1 MTNGGKWRLNGIDAT
16 AGREIHHAGGRSAGR
31 MKARR
36 RRRHSLQQPPQPAD
50 CCTIA
55 VVLTLTRCALAHSVP
70 MFTKDSPAR
79 ALSALPEHPL
89 RYKLNN
95 EVHARPP
102 VSLTH
107 PQRVSYLALMHEGA
121 TEADELIHLRALA
134 DAFAKPLPEADG
146 GHLQMDVGDFRLKW
160 ERHNE
165 FSSYA
170 FFCSP
175 RPDEPDARHGA
186 LPRVPPGWLEALPG
200 SVMVAT
206 HIELQSTSAV
216 APKSV
221 MDGITSSGRQGIASQ
236 VADGAAW
243 VFTDFT
249 LTDGWSRYLVLDERL
264 TQRQAGRTV
273 QRLLEIETYRVMAL
287 LAFPVAKDVGRLL
300 SRAEGELADLMDS
313 MGSALTPE
321 DERSVL
327 SHLTRLAAEVERSV
341 ARATFRFGAAQ
352 AYYRLVNSRIAEL
365 REERVESF
373 PTIGEFMDRRLA
385 PAISTC
391 EAIARRQE
399 ELSGRIAR
407 NSQLLRTRVDI
418 ELERQNQ
425 ELLTQMNRRAK
436 LQMRLQETVEGLS
449 IVAITYY
456 ASQLVQYL
464 AKGLHDWLP
473 LSPEAITAISIP
485 VIAGFAALGL
495 RRMRRKLATEE
506 GAH

>member
-1 MTNGGKWRLNGIDAT
+1 
-16 AGREIHHAGGRSAGR
+16 
-31 MKARR
+31 
-36 RRRHSLQQPPQPAD
+36 
-50 CCTIA
+50 
-55 VVLTLTRCALAHSVP
+55 
-70 MFTKDSPAR
+70 
-79 ALSALPEHPL
+79 
-89 RYKLNN
+89 
-95 EVHARPP
+95 
-102 VSLTH
+102 
-107 PQRVSYLALMHEGA
+107 
-121 TEADELIHLRALA
+121 
-134 DAFAKPLPEADG
+134 
-146 GHLQMDVGDFRLKW
+146 
-160 ERHNE
+160 
-165 FSSYA
+165 
-170 FFCSP
+170 
-175 RPDEPDARHGA
+175 
-186 LPRVPPGWLEALPG
+186 
-200 SVMVAT
+200 
-206 HIELQSTSAV
+206 
-216 APKSV
+216 PKSV

-321 DERSVL
+321 DERNVL

-425 ELLTQMNRRAK
+425 ELLAQMNRRAK

-464 AKGLHDWLP
+464 AKGLHAWLP

-485 VIAGFAALGL
+485 LIAGFAALGL

>member
-1 MTNGGKWRLNGIDAT
+1 
-16 AGREIHHAGGRSAGR
+16 
-31 MKARR
+31 
-36 RRRHSLQQPPQPAD
+36 
-50 CCTIA
+50 
-55 VVLTLTRCALAHSVP
+55 
-70 MFTKDSPAR
+70 MFAKDSPAR
-79 ALSALPEHPL
+79 TLSALPEHPL

-102 VSLTH
+102 LSLTH

-121 TEADELIHLRALA
+121 TEADEIARLRALA
-134 DAFAKPLPEADG
+134 DAFARPLPEADG
-146 GHLQMDVGDFRLKW
+146 GHLQLDLGDFRLKW

-175 RPDEPDARHGA
+175 RADETDARHGA
-186 LPRVPPGWLEALPG
+186 LPRLPASWLDSLPG
-200 SVMVAT
+200 AVMVAT
-206 HIELQSTSAV
+206 HIELQSTSV
-216 APKSV
+216 RAPKSV
-221 MDGITSSGRQGIASQ
+221 MDDIASSGRQGIASQ
-236 VADGAAW
+236 VAEGAAW

-321 DERSVL
+321 DERNVL

-456 ASQLVQYL
+456 ASQLIQYL
-464 AKGLHDWLP
+464 AKGLHAWLP

-485 VIAGFAALGL
+485 LIAGFAALGL

>member
-1 MTNGGKWRLNGIDAT
+1 
-16 AGREIHHAGGRSAGR
+16 
-31 MKARR
+31 
-36 RRRHSLQQPPQPAD
+36 
-50 CCTIA
+50 
-55 VVLTLTRCALAHSVP
+55 

-121 TEADELIHLRALA
+121 TEADELSHLRALA

-206 HIELQSTSAV
+206 HIELQSTSVV

-221 MDGITSSGRQGIASQ
+221 MDGIISSGRQGIASQ

-321 DERSVL
+321 DERNVL

-456 ASQLVQYL
+456 ASQLIQYL
-464 AKGLHDWLP
+464 AKGMKP
-473 LSPEAITAISIP
+473 FVPVNPEIVTALSIP
-485 VIAGFAALGL
+485 LIAGLAAFGL
-495 RRMRRKLATEE
+495 QRMRRKLAAEE
-506 GAH
+506 GTH

>member
-1 MTNGGKWRLNGIDAT
+1 MPVHDNPAHPLK
-16 AGREIHHAGGRSAGR
+16 
-31 MKARR
+31 
-36 RRRHSLQQPPQPAD
+36 SL
-50 CCTIA
+50 T
-55 VVLTLTRCALAHSVP
+55 
-70 MFTKDSPAR
+70 
-79 ALSALPEHPL
+79 EHPL

-107 PQRVSYLALMHEGA
+107 PQRVSYLALMHDGT
-121 TEADELIHLRALA
+121 TESEELQHLRALA
-134 DAFAKPLPEADG
+134 DAFATPLPEADG
-146 GHLQMDVGDFRLKW
+146 GHLQLDVGAFRLKW

-165 FSSYA
+165 FSSYT
-170 FFCSP
+170 FFCTP
-175 RPDEPDARHGA
+175 RPDEVDARNGA
-186 LPRVPPGWLEALPG
+186 LPRVPAGWIDGLHG
-200 SVMVAT
+200 SVMVST
-206 HIELQSTSAV
+206 HIELQSTAELP
-216 APKSV
+216 PKAL
-221 MDGITSSGRQGIASQ
+221 MDALVSDGRQGVASQ

-243 VFTDFT
+243 VFTDFM

-300 SRAEGELADLMDS
+300 GRAEGELADLMDG
-313 MGSALTPE
+313 MGNAATPE

-327 SHLTRLAAEVERSV
+327 SHLTRLAAEIERSV
-341 ARATFRFGAAQ
+341 ARTTFRFGAAR
-352 AYYRLVNSRIAEL
+352 AYYQLVHSRIAEL
-365 REERVESF
+365 REQRVGSF
-373 PTIGEFMDRRLA
+373 PTIGEFMDRRLT

-399 ELSGRIAR
+399 ELSGRVAR

-425 ELLTQMNRRAK
+425 ELLVQMNRRAR
-436 LQMRLQETVEGLS
+436 LQLRLQETVEGLS

-464 AKGLHDWLP
+464 AKGMKDLLP
-473 LSPEAITAISIP
+473 ASPETITAISIP
-485 VIAGFAALGL
+485 LIAGLAALGL
-495 RRMRRKLATEE
+495 RRMRHKLAVEE
-506 GAH
+506 GTHGP